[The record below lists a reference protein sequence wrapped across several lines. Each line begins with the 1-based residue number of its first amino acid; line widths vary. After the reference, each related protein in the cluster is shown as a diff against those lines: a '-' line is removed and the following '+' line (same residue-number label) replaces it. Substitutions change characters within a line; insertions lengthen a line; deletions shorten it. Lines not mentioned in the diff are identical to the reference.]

1 MKTEASN
8 SCIFFFIFFPAKI
21 KESIPLASSWQTSV
35 AGNFVHVPRSIDN
48 DHTGIK
54 TLEYYLPRSQLLY
67 NGNNFI

>member
-1 MKTEASN
+1 MRTEASN
-8 SCIFFFIFFPAKI
+8 SCIIFFIFFPAKI

-54 TLEYYLPRSQLLY
+54 TLEY
-67 NGNNFI
+67 